1 MYANWGLAWTTN
13 RTYASGEKQ
22 FIQFCLMNRL
32 ISSEGDILP
41 ASEGT
46 LIYFT
51 SYLARKVKHST
62 IKLYL
67 AAVRNLHI
75 SRGHGDPLKGKLLLQ
90 KVLRGILRLQ
100 GNTRILRQPVTPEV
114 LLAIRPILRSWL
126 RVRDFCMIWAAFTL
140 AFFCFLRCSE
150 FTYPGVSTFRP
161 QFDLTADCVSFH
173 PSLAS
178 PQQMSILLKSS
189 KTDVFREGHR
199 LYIACSP
206 SPVCAVS
213 AMRSYFLIS
222 RPQGPL
228 FSFQSGRYLTRSAV
242 VHLLRDAARF
252 AGLPYHSLKGHSFRI
267 GAASTA
273 AAAGL
278 PDWLIKV
285 LGRWSSDCYQL
296 YIRTPHNVLLSAAP
310 RMASVSFSHVSA

>member
-1 MYANWGLAWTTN
+1 
-13 RTYASGEKQ
+13 
-22 FIQFCLMNRL
+22 MNRL

-46 LIYFT
+46 LIYFS
-51 SYLARKVKHST
+51 SYLARTVKHST

-75 SRGHGDPLKGKLLLQ
+75 SCGHGDPLLGKLLLT
-90 KVLRGILRLQ
+90 KVLRGILRYQ
-100 GNTRILRQPVTPEV
+100 GQARILRQPVTPGV

-126 RVRDFCMIWAAFTL
+126 GERDFCMIWAAFTL
-140 AFFCFLRCSE
+140 AFFGFLRCSE
-150 FTYPGVSTFRP
+150 FTYQGVFKFRP
-161 QFDLTADCVSFH
+161 NFDLSADCVSFH
-173 PSLAS
+173 PCLAA

-189 KTDVFREGHR
+189 KTDVFRNGHK
-199 LYIACSP
+199 LVISCSP

-213 AMRSYFLIS
+213 AMRSYFLAA

-228 FSFQSGRYLTRSAV
+228 FSFQSGRFLTRSAV
-242 VHLLRDAARF
+242 VNLLRDATRL
-252 AGLPYHSLKGHSFRI
+252 AGLPYESLKGHSFRI

-310 RMASVSFSHVSA
+310 RMASVSFH

>member
-1 MYANWGLAWTTN
+1 
-13 RTYASGEKQ
+13 
-22 FIQFCLMNRL
+22 MNRL

-46 LIYFT
+46 LIYFA

-75 SRGHGDPLKGKLLLQ
+75 SCGHNDPLQGKLLLK
-90 KVLRGILRLQ
+90 KVLRGILRYQ
-100 GNTRILRQPVTPEV
+100 GQARILRQPVTPGV
-114 LLAIRPILRSWL
+114 LLAIRPTLRSWL
-126 RVRDFCMIWAAFTL
+126 GERDFSMIWAAFTL
-140 AFFCFLRCSE
+140 AFFGFLRCRE
-150 FTYPGVSTFRP
+150 FTYQGVSKFRP
-161 QFDLTADCVSFH
+161 LFDLSVDCVSFH
-173 PSLAS
+173 PSLAC

-189 KTDVFREGHR
+189 KTDVFREGHK
-199 LYIACSP
+199 LVIACSP
-206 SPVCAVS
+206 SPICAVT
-213 AMRSYFLIS
+213 AMRHYFS
-222 RPQGPL
+222 VARPKGPL
-228 FSFQSGRYLTRSAV
+228 FSFHSGRLLTRSAV
-242 VHLLRDAARF
+242 VHLLRDTARHV
-252 AGLPYHSLKGHSFRI
+252 GLPFESLKGHSFRI

-296 YIRTPHNVLLSAAP
+296 YIRTPQQVLLSAAP
-310 RMASVSFSHVSA
+310 RMASVTFP